1 MGHNSKCC
9 SSDIPS
15 SFETLI
21 GLNYNV
27 DFNNVNYETHNS
39 NVAYSNLL
47 NSTFVPTN
55 VFIISYDKV
64 VDSNNSLNSMASFQ
78 IFLLT
83 DSSSSIVIFKYR
95 LCPKDWFLVVS
106 SGLIYNNGGKYSE
119 LKIPKGEECSSSNVN
134 QTGVWMIEVTSYA
147 LGKFLIELFSNK

>member
-1 MGHNSKCC
+1 MIILPLQLFNKAKLSYCVQDGSLVNIGFTFRYCDKVYTKLSICLNGYVCLGDNTKCC
-9 SSDIPS
+9 SGDTPS

-27 DFNNVNYETHNS
+27 DYNNVNYETRNS

-47 NSTFVPTN
+47 NPTFVPTN

-64 VDSNNSLNSMASFQ
+64 LDSNNSLNSITSFQ

-95 LCPKDWFLVVS
+95 LCPKDWYLVVS
-106 SGLIYNNGGKYSE
+106 SG
-119 LKIPKGEECSSSNVN
+119 
-134 QTGVWMIEVTSYA
+134 
-147 LGKFLIELFSNK
+147 